1 MTLMAIE
8 MLDPHAK
15 DFPLGGSQAAA
26 EAFVRFAV
34 TKSSPIHSYSQDKS
48 MYFLGTYWDEG
59 SAKPKLLGGS
69 AKISITNGTPIL
81 INPILAIISKD
92 EHPDQFEE
100 DDPPDQ
106 VVMNKTEKV
115 IEGAEGTVLVE
126 EKRDGNR
133 QEYNVRDL
141 QREKSRG
148 GKKEKMHVKA
158 NWPTLRNKSEINA
171 CWDGRFLAIR
181 GLEKGSY
188 TITIDASSPL
198 FGTKN
203 PGERFVSQFKY
214 ELDVS

>member
-1 MTLMAIE
+1 MTIE
-8 MLDPHAK
+8 PLDSNAK

-34 TKSSPIHSYSQDKS
+34 TKSSPIHGYSADNS

-69 AKISITNGTPIL
+69 EKITIPPGTPIL
-81 INPILAIISKD
+81 INPILAVISKD

-115 IEGAEGTVLVE
+115 IDGAEGTALV
-126 EKRDGNR
+126 KIKNDGSIR
-133 QEYNVRDL
+133 EYKVKDL
-141 QREKSRG
+141 QREKSKG
-148 GKKEKMHVKA
+148 GKKEKMKINA

-171 CWDGRFLAIR
+171 CWDGRFLAIK

-188 TITIDASSPL
+188 SITIDASSPL
-198 FGTKN
+198 FGAKN
-203 PGERFVSQFKY
+203 PRERFVSKLTY
-214 ELDVS
+214 EIDVS